1 MFTGVLITG
10 RSSEIPWE
18 LFTLRTSTNFAWHKR
33 EILRFSCKGFTS
45 KRTQSSIPLV
55 NILILLAWMEDVLA
69 PESTLALMA
78 GMPSSS
84 NLHHSSPPN
93 TSKVSNIMLFL
104 IDYSHD
110 EKVQYFHQ
118 YQQNDDPF
126 QPTALPLV
134 HDVLEKPQVLLD
146 DLPLLLDGPIAVL
159 EIEELFQ
166 IPVQTVELLI
176 FPYLLRGIK
185 N

>member
-1 MFTGVLITG
+1 F
-10 RSSEIPWE
+10 RS
-18 LFTLRTSTNFAWHKR
+18 KR

-93 TSKVSNIMLFL
+93 TSKLSNILLFL
-104 IDYSHD
+104 IDYPHD
-110 EKVQYFHQ
+110 EKVQDLHQ

-126 QPTALPLV
+126 QPTALLMV
-134 HDVLEKPQVLLD
+134 HDIHEKPQVFLD
-146 DLPLLLDGPIAVL
+146 DVPLFLDGPVTVL
-159 EIEELFQ
+159 EVEELFQ
-166 IPVQTVELLI
+166 VTVQAVQLLI
-176 FPYLLRGIK
+176 LPHLLGGIK
-185 N
+185 NIEVPRNLVVDVQYPRNIFL